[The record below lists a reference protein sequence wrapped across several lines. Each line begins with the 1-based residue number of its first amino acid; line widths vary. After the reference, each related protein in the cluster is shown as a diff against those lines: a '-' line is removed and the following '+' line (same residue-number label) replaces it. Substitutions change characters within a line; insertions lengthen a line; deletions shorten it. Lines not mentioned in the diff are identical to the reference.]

1 MAKIS
6 KGYRGE
12 VWRSELWR
20 FGTSCR
26 QFSPE
31 NATEETCT
39 VERSN
44 SKAVWRWRCHFVMT
58 GKYQYP
64 GTPYDESRSYLA
76 APPVHILQTTYI
88 YASYPVR
95 PCSCHHASQRQ
106 DEGNS
111 TLQFISEIRH
121 GRTKYLPVSLET
133 RIERRGGNQL
143 GPIIPG
149 ECSQMQNWH
158 KSAAFSPC
166 FAPSKSSLKRT
177 NHSGFVAAT
186 WQAKHRKVSNVAGVN

>member
-1 MAKIS
+1 
-6 KGYRGE
+6 
-12 VWRSELWR
+12 
-20 FGTSCR
+20 
-26 QFSPE
+26 
-31 NATEETCT
+31 
-39 VERSN
+39 
-44 SKAVWRWRCHFVMT
+44 MT

-64 GTPYDESRSYLA
+64 GTPYDESRLYLA

-133 RIERRGGNQL
+133 RIERAMRALATRRKPIRAHNTWRMQSDAELAQERGVLTLLCSIEVFAQTNEPFGLCGGHVASKTSQSFKRRVSQL
-143 GPIIPG
+143 TKLT
-149 ECSQMQNWH
+149 SHTRNVR
-158 KSAAFSPC
+158 
-166 FAPSKSSLKRT
+166 RT
-177 NHSGFVAAT
+177 KPAHCY
-186 WQAKHRKVSNVAGVN
+186 